1 MILRWTPLVAQPA
14 LATAA
19 VAFGWLVHFL
29 SARAGHPA
37 WAAALAAGAAAVLA
51 WLAGTRRY
59 AELCGRERLG
69 GPPALAAFGSVF
81 ARHVA
86 YLVTVLLAATACH
99 GLASRIPAVAAA
111 GPVAGELWRCLAALA
126 AAGVVGF
133 AVGRVLFPEHP
144 FEPSTRGRRLIAPQK
159 AARLADRL
167 RPHDDPGL
175 PWGGVRLPSSAAPL
189 HFLVCGATGSGK
201 SLTLRLLMQEVL
213 PRIVPGS
220 GSRALVYDAKREALP
235 ILAGMG
241 VRCPVKLLH
250 PLDTRGV
257 AWDLARDCTTPA
269 VALQLATVLIP
280 DTDEGANRFFADAA
294 RDLLSGVLIALHL
307 RAPGRWRFR
316 DVLLA
321 LADAERL
328 KMLLEQ
334 SPPTRDRLRYFADER
349 TLANILGT
357 VASKSAAYGP
367 VAAAWERATESVSLR
382 DWVEGEFILVLALDD
397 EIRTAL
403 DAVNRAIFR
412 RAAELLLAGPE
423 SAARRS
429 WLFLDEV
436 REAGKLDGLRGLL
449 NRGRSKGVAAVLGFQ
464 SVEGLREAY
473 GREEAHE
480 IIGECAHKAILRL
493 ESPDTAEWA
502 AGVFGDV
509 ERREIQVGQPGAEK
523 AVSKSELVARRPLV
537 LPSEFLSLPATGP
550 DAGLSGYFASPLTGA
565 YRHTLAWCEIAA
577 RLRPPSQETPDYL
590 PRPAA
595 DQYLRPWDESDY
607 RRLGLGFP
615 SELPPS
621 PTEPGHRP
629 RLQVVRRGPGD

>member
-1 MILRWTPLVAQPA
+1 MRMRWTPLVAPPA
-14 LATAA
+14 LAAAA
-19 VAFGWLVHFL
+19 VAFGRLVQFG
-29 SARAGHPA
+29 SSRAGHPA
-37 WAAALAAGAAAVLA
+37 WAAALLAAGS
-51 WLAGTRRY
+51 AGFGWFAGARRY

-86 YLVTVLLAATACH
+86 HLGTLLLAATACH
-99 GLASRIPAVAAA
+99 GLASRIPAVA
-111 GPVAGELWRCLAALA
+111 GEGYVECELWRCLAALA
-126 AAGVVGF
+126 VTGVVGF
-133 AVGRVLFPEHP
+133 ASGRALFPEHP
-144 FEPSTRGRRLIAPQK
+144 FEPAVRGRCLVSQRT
-159 AARLADRL
+159 AARLAGRL
-167 RPHDDPGL
+167 RPRNDPGL
-175 PWGGVRLPSSAAPL
+175 PWGGTRLPSSAAPI
-189 HFLVCGATGSGK
+189 HFLACGATGSGK
-201 SLTLRLLMQEVL
+201 SLTLRMLMQEVL
-213 PRIVPGS
+213 PLIVPGS
-220 GSRALVYDAKREALP
+220 GSRALIYDAKREALP
-235 ILAGMG
+235 LLAGMG

-250 PLDTRGV
+250 PLDARGV

-269 VALQLATVLIP
+269 VALQLAGILIP
-280 DTDEGANRFFADAA
+280 DADEGANRFFTDAA
-294 RDLLSGVLIALHL
+294 RDLLAGVLISLHL
-307 RAPGRWRFR
+307 CAPGRWTLR

-321 LADAERL
+321 LADAARL
-328 KMLLEQ
+328 KLLLEK

-367 VAAAWERATESVSLR
+367 VAAAWDRAGESISLYN
-382 DWVEGEFILVLALDD
+382 WVAGEFILVLVLDD
-397 EIRTAL
+397 EIRSAL
-403 DAVNRAIFR
+403 DAVNRAVFR

-423 SAARRS
+423 SAHRRT

-480 IIGECAHKAILRL
+480 IIGECAHKAVLRL

-502 AGVFGDV
+502 AGLFGDV

-537 LPSEFLSLPATGP
+537 LASEFLSLPATGP
-550 DAGLSGYFASPLTGA
+550 AAGLSGYFVSPITGA
-565 YRHTLAWCEIAA
+565 YRHTLAWDEISA
-577 RLRPPSQETPDYL
+577 RLRTPCGETPDYL

-595 DQYLRPWDESDY
+595 DQYLRPWDETDF
-607 RRLGLGFP
+607 RRLGLNF
-615 SELPPS
+615 S
-621 PTEPGHRP
+621 PTSPTDPGHRP
-629 RLQVVRRGPGD
+629 RLQVVCRGPGE